1 MKEKL
6 KSWILNDQIFYG
18 FIVILVGTTSFILGR
33 ASTTEEGNTQKPI
46 VKMIEPIT
54 LPASTITAETISKD
68 RVVSTVNSTPSSG
81 KQFVASKNGTKY
93 YLPNCSGAKRIKP
106 ENLIGFPSR
115 EAAEAAGYGK
125 AANCPGL

>member
-6 KSWILNDQIFYG
+6 KSWLLNDQIFYG
-18 FIVILVGTTSFILGR
+18 FMIILVGISSFALGR
-33 ASTTEEGNTQKPI
+33 ISVEKESAVKPG
-46 VKMIEPIT
+46 VKMINPIAI
-54 LPASTITAETISKD
+54 PASTLTAETINNNYT
-68 RVVSTVNSTPSSG
+68 VSNVIPHSAIKS
-81 KQFVASKNGTKY
+81 QFVASKNGTKY

-106 ENLIGFPSR
+106 ENLINFPSQ